1 MRDESLY
8 LTTHETALA
17 VVATAMKKA
26 RLSLDTLIVN
36 LFMGGMLF
44 TSGGMLH
51 GMIASK
57 CPETFSTNPGYI
69 LLLQG
74 LVYPIGLFYVVIMGV
89 DLFNLNIL
97 FFLVGVARRAVSVVD
112 LLISWFVSWWFNL
125 VGNIFVC
132 YIICHY
138 SKVTSTDLMIEGSRL
153 ILDEKAELAFH
164 QTLIRG
170 MAGNFFVCLAIY
182 LQLMAKPLHVKFLM
196 MLLPVFTFVSMGFSH
211 SIADMYMVIIGLI
224 NHDHISVGTVA
235 WKVLLPASLGNII
248 GGSFFGLVVPWYLH
262 LFVVERDQRRLHL
275 PLFELRDEQPE
286 LNQDSRVVRV
296 DPKDEEEA
304 EEENELEDEKKE
316 AREEKGD
323 LDSLDS
329 SRLGTELHVP
339 VTGLYRPSTGRSTR
353 STKSLRKK
361 RSYRSPNNVFPVY
374 GMESPRERE
383 HSIASGRL
391 STDDF
396 FDATEEDD
404 EGAAYLGDQIRR
416 TLSRQPTRRSKE
428 RDLEAQGLHPS
439 QDSRQSVSTINIP
452 RQLRSFSFASNR
464 RASRHELEELNSRFN
479 RAGITERAANAANE
493 AAGTSDFVG
502 RDRAQPMKM
511 TRSQSTL
518 GPTSVVDEERSST
531 PTSVATV
538 QPYDPTNGRRR
549 PDESR

>member
-51 GMIASK
+51 GMITSK

-69 LLLQG
+69 MLLQG

-97 FFLVGVARRAVSVVD
+97 FFLVGVARRAVSVLD

-132 YIICHY
+132 YIVCHY

-211 SIADMYMVIIGLI
+211 SVADMYMVIIGLI

-304 EEENELEDEKKE
+304 EEENEFEEEKKE

-339 VTGLYRPSTGRSTR
+339 VNGLYRPSTGRSVR
-353 STKSLRKK
+353 SGRSLRKK

-374 GMESPRERE
+374 GMENPRERE
-383 HSIASGRL
+383 QSIASGRQ
-391 STDDF
+391 SADDF
-396 FDATEEDD
+396 FDAAGEED

-452 RQLRSFSFASNR
+452 RQLRSFSFASHR
-464 RASRHELEELNSRFN
+464 KASRHELDELNSRFN

-531 PTSVATV
+531 PTSIATV

>member
-36 LFMGGMLF
+36 LFMGGLLF

-97 FFLVGVARRAVSVVD
+97 FFLVGVARRAVSVLD

-132 YIICHY
+132 YIVCHY

-296 DPKDEEEA
+296 EPKDEEEA
-304 EEENELEDEKKE
+304 EEENELEEEKKE

-339 VTGLYRPSTGRSTR
+339 VTGLYRPLTGRSIR
-353 STKSLRKK
+353 SGRSLRKK

-374 GMESPRERE
+374 GMENPRERE
-383 HSIASGRL
+383 QSIATGRH
-391 STDDF
+391 STEDF
-396 FDATEEDD
+396 FDANEEDD

-416 TLSRQPTRRSKE
+416 TLSRQPTRRSRE
-428 RDLEAQGLHPS
+428 RDIEAQGLHPS
-439 QDSRQSVSTINIP
+439 QDSRHSVSTINIP
-452 RQLRSFSFASNR
+452 RQLRSFSFANNR
-464 RASRHELEELNSRFN
+464 RTSRHELDELNSRFN

-511 TRSQSTL
+511 TRSHSTL
-518 GPTSVVDEERSST
+518 GPTSVGDEERSST
-531 PTSVATV
+531 PASVATV